1 MSRLR
6 EMSPRN
12 IKSFPVNVLLFPE
25 EKLLRPVERWRPDV
39 EEKCAPEDE
48 EEHHT

>member
-25 EKLLRPVERWRPDV
+25 EKLLRPVKRWRPNV
-39 EEKCAPEDE
+39 EEKSSPENE
-48 EEHHT
+48 EEDHT